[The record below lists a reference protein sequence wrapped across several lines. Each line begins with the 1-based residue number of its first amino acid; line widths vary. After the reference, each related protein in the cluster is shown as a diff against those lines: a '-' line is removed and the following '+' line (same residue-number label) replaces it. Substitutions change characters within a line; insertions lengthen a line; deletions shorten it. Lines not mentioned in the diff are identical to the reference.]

1 MLDRFLPCERVAAT
15 LLMLALTRTEWTLLE
30 FVCELFHYAWG
41 ETESRLKIV
50 NSRPF
55 DAWVDTRFYFPLVS
69 LLLYLQHC
77 ITLIE
82 IEAILHGYHT
92 DFPGG

>member
-1 MLDRFLPCERVAAT
+1 MKEWNQAAM

-41 ETESRLKIV
+41 ETHLKIV

-55 DAWVDTRFYFPLVS
+55 DAWVDTRFYHPTRQAPFFPPPRRVLFMVVK
-69 LLLYLQHC
+69 
-77 ITLIE
+77 
-82 IEAILHGYHT
+82 GV
-92 DFPGG
+92 FPCKV